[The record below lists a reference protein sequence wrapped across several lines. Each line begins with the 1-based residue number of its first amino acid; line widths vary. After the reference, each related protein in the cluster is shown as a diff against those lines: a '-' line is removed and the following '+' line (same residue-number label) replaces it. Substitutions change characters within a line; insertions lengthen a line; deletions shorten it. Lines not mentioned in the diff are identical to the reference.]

1 MSVTKL
7 HERLE
12 RIERA
17 YLAALDGRYP
27 ETVPDSIWRPAIL
40 AAVPDVTAEEI
51 IEMFRWRVRKASRG
65 DRSSFGSVDLIK
77 TLIDTGM
84 CKDCA
89 IRVAPLI
96 CTRALAPEDCICS
109 DKCGDALD
117 RWAHPFSSFGSKSN
131 AAPCL
136 YPFREQ
142 LERAR
147 ARIRLRE
154 AARGAGLE
162 TVGR

>member
-7 HERLE
+7 HERFE

-17 YLAALDGRYP
+17 YFAALAGRDP
-27 ETVPDSIWRPAIL
+27 ETVPSSIWQPAIF
-40 AAVPDVTAEEI
+40 AAVPDTSIEEI

-65 DRSSFGSVDLIK
+65 DGPSFGSVDLIK

-96 CTRALAPEDCICS
+96 CTRAMAPEDCICS
-109 DKCGDALD
+109 DKCADALD
-117 RWAHPFSSFGSKSN
+117 RWAHPFGSKSN

-136 YPFREQ
+136 YPFQEQ
-142 LERAR
+142 LDRMRAR
-147 ARIRLRE
+147 TRSRE
-154 AARGAGLE
+154 AARCR
-162 TVGR
+162 T

>member
-1 MSVTKL
+1 MGGGAMSITKL
-7 HERLE
+7 HERFE

-17 YLAALDGRYP
+17 YFAALAGRDP
-27 ETVPDSIWRPAIL
+27 ETVPDSIKRSAIF
-40 AAVPDVTAEEI
+40 AAVPDTSIEEI
-51 IEMFRWRVRKASRG
+51 TEMFRWRVRKASRG

-96 CTRALAPEDCICS
+96 CTRAMAPEDCICS
-109 DKCGDALD
+109 DKCADALD
-117 RWAHPFSSFGSKSN
+117 RWAHPFSSFGSKPS

-136 YPFREQ
+136 YPFQEQ
-142 LERAR
+142 LDRTRAR
-147 ARIRLRE
+147 TRSRE
-154 AARGAGLE
+154 AAR
-162 TVGR
+162 